1 MCQFAMVAARV
12 NGLMLLW
19 ILRSLLS
26 FVLGLLFFGAFLVHV
41 AFGVLDG
48 LFNDQSYAD
57 ALVEQDAY
65 RRLYSEVLLD
75 PSLESLFREWFEQV
89 PAVSHSEQ
97 VELLKQVAPPAYL
110 QEQVEGNLA
119 RGSAYFNGETDRLE
133 LYVDLE
139 EPLTGLESVVTGY
152 IDRRIAELEVLEP
165 DFSDAPTDRE
175 SYVHDYTE
183 SLRVAVLE
191 RRAPDKIPSSQ
202 AIPAHL
208 RGDIFDEVMSRAP
221 DYLSP
226 DQLGKL
232 NLEEVQPQLRAQFV
246 AGDTQGFLKLAAR
259 QAATPLVDSNVARLR
274 EGLEEGSRL
283 NLLALAAE
291 EGGTLTEA
299 ELREEIEDFRDDVRR
314 GLGRGRLGSLA
325 VIVLSV
331 AVMGLLY
338 LRQPANFL
346 RWLRL
351 TLLLTG
357 VGAFALGWLAQ
368 LVFPGLLRD
377 QVDPLLSGNLDLP
390 SASINLAS
398 GVMESVIANLL
409 DGITSPGLI
418 LLLLALALYLAPYGW
433 ARWRKLRGQSSSPE
447 SSSGPDAA

>member
-1 MCQFAMVAARV
+1 MFQSAMVAARV

-26 FVLGLLFFGAFLVHV
+26 LVLGLLVFGAFLAHM

-48 LFNDQSYAD
+48 LFDDRTYAD
-57 ALVEQDAY
+57 ALAEQDAY

-75 PSLESLFREWFEQV
+75 PSLESFFREWFEQV

-119 RGSAYFNGETDRLE
+119 RGSAYFGGETDWLE

-152 IDRRIAELEVLEP
+152 LDRRIAELEVLEP
-165 DFSDAPTDRE
+165 ASLDVLSDLE
-175 SYVHDYTE
+175 SYVQDSTE

-191 RRAPDKIPSSQ
+191 RRAPDKIPSLR

-208 RGDIFDEVMSRAP
+208 RGDIFDEVMSGAP

-226 DQLGKL
+226 DQLGRL

-259 QAATPLVDSNVARLR
+259 QAAIPLVDNNVARLR

-291 EGGTLTEA
+291 EGGILTET

-314 GLGRGRLGSLA
+314 GRFWSLIV
-325 VIVLSV
+325 VIFGTV
-331 AVMGLLY
+331 AMGLLY
-338 LRQPANFL
+338 LPNRVGCL
-346 RWLRL
+346 RWPGL

-357 VGAFALGWLAQ
+357 GAAFLLGRLVEAMLPRLVVGQVSRLPELG
-368 LVFPGLLRD
+368 
-377 QVDPLLSGNLDLP
+377 LDLSP
-390 SASINLAS
+390 AAVSLAS
-398 GVMESVIANLL
+398 DVLKSALEGLL
-409 DGITSPGLI
+409 DGLGNPG
-418 LLLLALALYLAPYGW
+418 LLLALVGAALYAAPFGW
-433 ARWRKLRGQSSSPE
+433 ARWRKLRGQSSAPE
-447 SSSGPDAA
+447 ASSGPGAA